1 MRLAVTALLVLLVPL
16 ALLVLVPASNSIAG
30 PITVDDYREYSCMT
44 IGVRGT
50 RKQTYSCS
58 PRRVCG
64 EHERQV
70 RAHSKLRVV
79 ASCKVTSPLWCFELA
94 PRDGAG
100 PFTICQPTLA
110 ACRRERALEIA
121 DVGKGDAP
129 DGKCAKT
136 TSVPAPPSV
145 IDLNGCVNSALGCPD
160 TR

>member
-1 MRLAVTALLVLLVPL
+1 MRLAVSVLVLAL
-16 ALLVLVPASNSIAG
+16 ASHSIAG
-30 PITVDDYREYSCMT
+30 PVTVDDYREYSCMT

-50 RKQTYSCS
+50 RKQSTSCA
-58 PRRVCG
+58 PRKACH
-64 EHERQV
+64 EAERQV
-70 RAHSKLRVV
+70 RAHSKLRVI
-79 ASCKVTSPLWCFELA
+79 ASCKVTLPLWCFELA

-110 ACRRERALEIA
+110 ACRRQRALEIA

-145 IDLNGCVNSALGCPD
+145 IDFTSCASSAVGCLD